1 MQALK
6 PGFVYFLLV
15 FGTGFVLGT
24 IRVFLIVPLVGHR
37 TAELLEMPLMLIAT
51 VLTARWTIRRFSEP
65 RTSAAR
71 LSIGGI
77 ALGLM
82 LAGELARGRHRTPGH
97 DTGRGLLEPRP
108 GCPDG
113 LLHKPHP
120 LRRHAVDRVTA
131 VSSVLAE
138 TGPSPTYDLI
148 QRAGRATARGSF
160 RNVPPHPPRS
170 QKASRRG
177 AIHAR
182 ESSDDARRAREW

>member
-51 VLTARWTIRRFSEP
+51 VLAARWTIRRFPEP

-82 LAGELARGRHRTPGH
+82 LAGELAVGIGLRGMTAAEVMLNRDLVSGTAYYVSLFLFAVMPW
-97 DTGRGLLEPRP
+97 LVPR
-108 GCPDG
+108 
-113 LLHKPHP
+113 
-120 LRRHAVDRVTA
+120 R
-131 VSSVLAE
+131 
-138 TGPSPTYDLI
+138 
-148 QRAGRATARGSF
+148 
-160 RNVPPHPPRS
+160 
-170 QKASRRG
+170 
-177 AIHAR
+177 
-182 ESSDDARRAREW
+182 

>member
-24 IRVFLIVPLVGHR
+24 IRVLLIVPLVGHR

-51 VLTARWTIRRFSEP
+51 VLAARWTIRRFSEP

-82 LAGELARGRHRTPGH
+82 LAGELAVGIGLRGMTVAEVFLNRDPSSGTAYYVS
-97 DTGRGLLEPRP
+97 LILF
-108 GCPDG
+108 
-113 LLHKPHP
+113 
-120 LRRHAVDRVTA
+120 AVMPWLV
-131 VSSVLAE
+131 
-138 TGPSPTYDLI
+138 
-148 QRAGRATARGSF
+148 
-160 RNVPPHPPRS
+160 
-170 QKASRRG
+170 SRR
-177 AIHAR
+177 
-182 ESSDDARRAREW
+182 